1 LLGSNVFQS
10 LNNSQTQLLSLL
22 VTIDCN
28 ILDVSNQTVL
38 VNKLSFNKNS
48 TNSNYF
54 VLAVIGDGDGVI

>member
-54 VLAVIGDGDGVI
+54 VLAVIGDGDGVV